1 MLQKSGATEIEIKII
16 KLVSTVRKLLV
27 NMLMFMEIKQQ
38 TKNNGVST
46 IVTSYGFKDLNNS
59 SRTYSSTITSQT
71 ETETDAEG
79 AEQEKDYTIL
89 KEYGYDRST
98 NGYNKI

>member
-89 KEYGYDRST
+89 KENGNDRST